1 MGRRCSNRAGC
12 RTPRRST
19 VSSFS
24 AGGSSVG
31 GLFAGVVILCGLAA
45 CGTTDEASRQ
55 TLPPLVTTTTSTTT
69 TTTVPTDE
77 TYTIQAGDS
86 LIVIGKLLGHA
97 LAETTER
104 YAHLADEAIAD
115 AAKRVFGSLAT
126 SLGSAE

>member
-19 VSSFS
+19 TSSLLV
-24 AGGSSVG
+24 GGSPLG
-31 GLFAGVVILCGLAA
+31 GLFVGVAILCGLGA

-69 TTTVPTDE
+69 TTTLPTDE

-86 LIVIGKLLGHA
+86 LIVIAAQRGV
-97 LAETTER
+97 TV
-104 YAHLADEAIAD
+104 EAIMELNDIENAND
-115 AAKRVFGSLAT
+115 IEAGQTIRIPG
-126 SLGSAE
+126 